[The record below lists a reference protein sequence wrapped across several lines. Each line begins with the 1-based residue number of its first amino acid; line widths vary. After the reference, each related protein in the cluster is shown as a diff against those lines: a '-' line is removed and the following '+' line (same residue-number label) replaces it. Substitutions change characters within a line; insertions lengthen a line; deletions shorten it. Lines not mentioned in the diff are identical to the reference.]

1 MGLAQQLHAVALFV
15 FCFVATVRWLW
26 TQGRAARAESEE
38 LPHLADFALQASG
51 FPKSARSPHEV
62 KAFFESILGFEI
74 EGVSIAYDLADEV
87 EFIEDRI
94 QKAVEQA
101 DVHLGVYPTELS
113 DLRESFGE
121 SQDGY

>member
-1 MGLAQQLHAVALFV
+1 MA
-15 FCFVATVRWLW
+15 
-26 TQGRAARAESEE
+26 
-38 LPHLADFALQASG
+38 
-51 FPKSARSPHEV
+51 V

-121 SQDGY
+121 SQDGYVLDSLAGSSAAFVVFSREEDREFCVRRF